1 MHKFHP
7 LSIKK
12 ITKETPNAVSV
23 YFDIPNSL
31 TDTFAFHAGQY
42 ITLRK
47 TLNGEEI
54 RRSYSIFTTPE
65 SGEMGVV
72 VKALQGGTFSTY
84 ANEKLM
90 EGDILEVLPPE
101 GKFIFSP
108 KESNVHNYVSFAA
121 GSGITPVLSI
131 LKTALEKEPNSN
143 FLLVYGNQNPQE
155 TIFLKQLMD
164 LQKQYLGRFFLELVF
179 SRTQE
184 NEAQFGRIST
194 SIVNY
199 FIKNK
204 YKHLDFHSYYLCGPE
219 EMIKEVTSVLKNN
232 HVADKAIH
240 FELFASTAESKVIET
255 GDGTTSISVILD
267 EETSTFIMPKGKTV
281 LDAVLEQD
289 LDAPYSCQG
298 GICSTCIARIK
309 EGKAEMRKNQ
319 ILTDGEIAEGLILT
333 CQAVP
338 TTAVLIVD
346 YDDV

>member
-12 ITKETPNAVSV
+12 INKETSIAVSV
-23 YFDIPNSL
+23 YFDIPVSL
-31 TDTFAFHAGQY
+31 SETFAFQAGQY

-72 VKALQGGTFSTY
+72 IKALRGGTFSTY
-84 ANEKLM
+84 ANDKLM
-90 EGDILEVLPPE
+90 AGDVLEVLPPE

-131 LKTALEKEPNSN
+131 LKSVLEKEPNST

-204 YKHLDFHSYYLCGPE
+204 YTHLDFHSFYLCGPE
-219 EMIKEVTSVLKNN
+219 EMIKEVTSVLKHNN
-232 HVADKAIH
+232 VADKAIH
-240 FELFASTAESKVIET
+240 FELFASTTESKTIEAA
-255 GDGTTSISVILD
+255 DGNTAVTVILD
-267 EETSTFIMPKGKTV
+267 DETSNFIIPKGKTV
-281 LDAVLEQD
+281 LEAVLEQD

-338 TTAVLIVD
+338 TSAVLVVD